1 VSSDFVPLKLVAMSS
16 QSGRDALHEILES
29 FSTSLVSK
37 EAFDS
42 MRYKFL
48 MLVRRLKISEEES
61 AASKLEIQNL
71 KVGAF
76 SLTQSIR
83 DLRAQVIDKSK
94 GVLEREDKIE
104 ALVNQFKTAVEEL
117 DNKLDQRQ
125 VLFEDLQVDVAET
138 VIDTSYLQD
147 EQTELINSVQSL
159 AQRFDS
165 MHEDFHVSKEVA
177 KSENRGLKAELIS
190 SRREQRKLK
199 NEVE

>member
-61 AASKLEIQNL
+61 AASKLEIKNL
-71 KVGAF
+71 KVEAF

-159 AQRFDS
+159 A
-165 MHEDFHVSKEVA
+165 
-177 KSENRGLKAELIS
+177 
-190 SRREQRKLK
+190 
-199 NEVE
+199 